1 MPLKQEFSGS
11 GFVIEV
17 KFIGPEGNFSET
29 GSNLN
34 LNFKVEISR
43 FKFMSYPVQSGI
55 VFD

>member
-1 MPLKQEFSGS
+1 VPLKQEFSGS